1 VQGIATPHASA
12 WFRWCVQGSSGW
24 ISQTQPSA
32 HWPQVFTAMA
42 FRIPFGHR
50 DISTTLIYAK
60 ITTRKRLEDVARY
73 LEG

>member
-1 VQGIATPHASA
+1 M
-12 WFRWCVQGSSGW
+12 GS
-24 ISQTQPSA
+24 
-32 HWPQVFTAMA
+32 
-42 FRIPFGHR
+42 RIPFGHK